1 MRERE
6 RERERRY
13 IGLSC
18 TLGTRV
24 KTVCVCLR
32 VCVCVCVCV
41 GYGVLAYHRSL
52 GTCTC
57 VCVCVCVRACI
68 HTYIQDTLY
77 RPIML
82 TGYEAQDNLELY
94 IPPKRNGPPQ
104 SATSLRGH
112 LYVHFQVLTSLLHD
126 MYPPPHMTCILLLI

>member
-1 MRERE
+1 MHTGYEGE
-6 RERERRY
+6 D
-13 IGLSC
+13 G
-18 TLGTRV
+18 
-24 KTVCVCLR
+24 VCVFTC

-126 MYPPPHMTCILLLI
+126 MYPPPHMTCILS